1 MPVVTR
7 SQTKAITTK
16 LPKAITT
23 KLPKAIENNSDKK
36 LLINDS
42 YLLARNIISNDIFNN
57 NYRDNKNIC
66 ILKQNIN
73 THYDNIQ
80 IFKKIIREKMTLIQ
94 LELNKSKTGTEDI
107 ESLCNGYRLVAE
119 LYYIIQDWFD
129 ILIEFNHRYL
139 LKGVYDNAHVLLE
152 RINSIDHSKYTEEQL
167 HAKRIAI
174 QELNSTIDLIEPIYD
189 SPAF

>member
-16 LPKAITT
+16 LPKV
-23 KLPKAIENNSDKK
+23 IENNSDKK

-42 YLLARNIISNDIFNN
+42 YLLA
-57 NYRDNKNIC
+57 KNI
-66 ILKQNIN
+66 LGNLGN
-73 THYDNIQ
+73 DIQ

-94 LELNKSKTGTEDI
+94 LELNKSKTGTGTEDI
-107 ESLCNGYRLVAE
+107 ESLCNRYRLVSE

-129 ILIEFNHRYL
+129 ILIEFNRRYL
-139 LKGVYDNAHVLLE
+139 LKGVYDDAHELLE
-152 RINSIDHSKYTEEQL
+152 DINSIDHSKYTEEQL

-174 QELNSTIDLIEPIYD
+174 LELNSTIDLIEPVYYSHCI
-189 SPAF
+189 